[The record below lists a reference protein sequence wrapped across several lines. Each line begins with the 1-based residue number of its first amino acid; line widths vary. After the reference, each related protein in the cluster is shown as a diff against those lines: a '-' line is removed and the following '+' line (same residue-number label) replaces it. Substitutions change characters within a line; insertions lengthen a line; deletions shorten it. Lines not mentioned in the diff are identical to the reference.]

1 MAGIIEIKLGNEVR
15 QLKFAN
21 YALEHYT
28 KITGTD
34 IGSIK
39 QVDENYSQLE
49 MTADIILCGLV
60 GWCKSNGKV
69 LDLTKDDIIM
79 LMDDVSYTDQLQVI
93 KEFMN
98 SVVNLTNEML
108 KALKAMSSEGE
119 EEKKK

>member
-1 MAGIIEIKLGNEVR
+1 MAGT
-15 QLKFAN
+15 
-21 YALEHYT
+21 T

-39 QVDENYSQLE
+39 QVDEDYSQLE

-69 LDLTKDDIIM
+69 LDLTKDDIIK
-79 LMDDVSYTDQLQVI
+79 LMDDVSYTDQLIVI